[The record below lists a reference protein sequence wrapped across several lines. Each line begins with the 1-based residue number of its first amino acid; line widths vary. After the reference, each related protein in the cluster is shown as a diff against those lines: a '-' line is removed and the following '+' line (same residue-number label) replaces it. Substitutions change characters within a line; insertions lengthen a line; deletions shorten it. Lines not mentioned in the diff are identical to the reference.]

1 LDADWEQYQSAG
13 DAALQEGDFAAAEV
27 IWRAAYQKARSFK
40 KYDPRVSITL
50 EGLSEALWHQG
61 KFNEAQIL
69 VQHTLAIFAK
79 TRGIDHPDYGIV
91 CKNLAMLY
99 HFQGKYLEAEP
110 LYRQSMTI
118 LTKDLSPDNPD
129 VLAVRT
135 NYADLLKL
143 LGRQEEAEQLNS
155 EMLTGGNLT
164 RSGQYQSVEPSSV
177 DNLQPEPAEQ
187 SPESTANINAN
198 NAADPWAQ
206 LRVEALRYAEM
217 NALPAAENAW
227 KQAIEMAQRFP
238 VNDPRLPTS
247 LEGLAEV
254 YWKQGRFDLAE
265 PLCRRCFNIY
275 ESVLGPEH
283 ADVGVITNNLAMLYH
298 AMGKL
303 QLAESM
309 YRRSLPIRVLTLG
322 AEHPAVFNLMM
333 NYSNVLI
340 ALGRAVEAE
349 EMKARFAGNSQGR
362 WTRSG
367 VDAAIDFEVSET
379 LMESSA
385 DLPILGERK

>member
-1 LDADWEQYQSAG
+1 LDADWESYQSAG
-13 DAALQEGDFAAAEV
+13 EAALQEGDFAAAEV

-79 TRGIDHPDYGIV
+79 TRGVDHLDYGIV

-99 HFQGKYLEAEP
+99 HFQGNYVEAEP
-110 LYRQSMTI
+110 LYRQSIRI
-118 LTKDLSPDNPD
+118 LTKELTADNPD
-129 VLAVRT
+129 ILAVRT

-143 LGRQEEAEQLNS
+143 LGRHEEAEQLNS
-155 EMLTGGNLT
+155 ETLTGGNLT
-164 RSGQYQSVEPSSV
+164 RSGQYQSVEASSM

-187 SPESTANINAN
+187 ITEPLVNAP
-198 NAADPWAQ
+198 DPWAQ
-206 LRVEALRYAEM
+206 LRVEALRYAEI
-217 NALPAAENAW
+217 NELPAAENAW
-227 KQAIEMAQRFP
+227 KEAIAMAQRFP
-238 VNDPRLPTS
+238 AHDPRLPTS

-309 YRRSLPIRVLTLG
+309 YKRSLPIRVQILG
-322 AEHPAVFNLMM
+322 PEHPAVFNLMM

-349 EMKARFAGNSQGR
+349 EMKARFAGNSTGR

-367 VDAAIDFEVSET
+367 VHAAIDFDVSET